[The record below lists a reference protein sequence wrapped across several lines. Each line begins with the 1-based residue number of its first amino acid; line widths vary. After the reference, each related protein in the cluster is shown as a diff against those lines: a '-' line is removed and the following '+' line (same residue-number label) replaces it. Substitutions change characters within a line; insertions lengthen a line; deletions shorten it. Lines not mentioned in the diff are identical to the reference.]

1 MNGQNAHYARMTC
14 ARMTLAPIRAYR
26 LHFNCRSHREDEM
39 KRLSVRAVIN
49 AAFAIAATLPC
60 LALAKGPAVYEKT
73 DSFSGKTLY
82 YTAPENPKLEGGS
95 FFSERYVLIKF
106 EALSPIDQSQGA
118 YTINIDASLQNW
130 IFISSGKSLDLKLDG
145 QIMSLSGPG
154 SIGNRDVSTDGVEE
168 VADYSFSG
176 DVLKKIAAANS
187 IQFRLY
193 GDKGVLTGTF
203 TPKMM
208 DELRLFAAQVPSLIG
223 DRGASAAPT
232 VEVAKPAQPNAPV
245 PQSTTQPLSDMRPAS
260 TTPLR
265 FGASFTTL
273 HGFTARIFK
282 VPTGAGAYVVSVESG
297 SPAEK
302 AGLSKGDV
310 IVTFDGKSVA
320 GNADLQQDVKSH
332 VAGQPAKVGIYRD
345 GNSMQLTAQM

>member
-1 MNGQNAHYARMTC
+1 
-14 ARMTLAPIRAYR
+14 
-26 LHFNCRSHREDEM
+26 M
-39 KRLSVRAVIN
+39 KRLSVCAVIN
-49 AAFAIAATLPC
+49 VAFAVAATLPC
-60 LALAKGPAVYEKT
+60 VAFAKGPAVYEKT
-73 DSFSGKTLY
+73 DGFSGKTLY

-106 EALSPIDQSQGA
+106 EALSPVDQTQGA
-118 YTINIDASLQNW
+118 YYTINIDASLQDW

-145 QIMSLSGPG
+145 KIMSLSGPG
-154 SIGNRDVSTDGVEE
+154 SIDNRDVAADGVEE

-176 DVLKKIAAANS
+176 NVLKKIAAANS
-187 IQFRLY
+187 IEFRLY

-223 DRGASAAPT
+223 DRSASAAPT
-232 VEVAKPAQPNAPV
+232 VEVAKPAQAISPL
-245 PQSTTQPLSDMRPAS
+245 PQSTTQQPSATPSPSATGPAS

-282 VPTGAGAYVVSVESG
+282 VPTGGSLSIRVVDSQ
-297 SPAEK
+297 A
-302 AGLSKGDV
+302 
-310 IVTFDGKSVA
+310 
-320 GNADLQQDVKSH
+320 
-332 VAGQPAKVGIYRD
+332 
-345 GNSMQLTAQM
+345 QLG

>member
-1 MNGQNAHYARMTC
+1 V
-14 ARMTLAPIRAYR
+14 
-26 LHFNCRSHREDEM
+26 
-39 KRLSVRAVIN
+39 KRLSVRVIAN
-49 AAFAIAATLPC
+49 TAFVVAAIFPC
-60 LALAKGPAVYEKT
+60 FALAKGLAVYKKT
-73 DSFSGKTLY
+73 DSFSGTTLY

-106 EALSPIDQSQGA
+106 EAVSPVGESEA
-118 YTINIDASLQNW
+118 PYTINIDASLQDW

-145 QIMSLSGPG
+145 QIISLSGPG
-154 SIGNRDVSTDGVEE
+154 SISNRDVGTDGVEE

-176 DVLKKIAAANS
+176 DVLKRIAAANS

-193 GDKGVLTGTF
+193 GDKGSLTGTF

-223 DRGASAAPT
+223 DRNASAAPT
-232 VEVAKPAQPNAPV
+232 VEAEKPAQASTATPP
-245 PQSTTQPLSDMRPAS
+245 STTPPPSADRPAN

-297 SPAEK
+297 SPAER

-310 IVTFDGKSVA
+310 IVTFDGKAVA
-320 GNADLQQDVKSH
+320 GNADLQQDVKDH
-332 VAGQPAKVGIYRD
+332 TAGQPAKVGIYRD
-345 GNSMQLTAQM
+345 GGPMQLTVQM